1 MSSNSGGVVVPA
13 LEVWWSDDRVAVI
26 DKPSGLL
33 SCPGRDPSLHDSVQT
48 RVPEVFPHA
57 TGSVLV
63 HRLDQP
69 TSGLMVVALDAA
81 AHLSLRKQFDA
92 RTITKQYVAVLE
104 GVVATDA
111 GDIDLPH
118 RLDVDHRPHQIYDA
132 VHGKMSRTRFTV
144 LSRQVD
150 PARTRVLFEPLTGR
164 THQLRVHASHPLGL
178 GCPIAGD
185 ALYGD
190 ANSAPRLL
198 LHASALAFDHPSD
211 GRRCS
216 FTSSTPF

>member
-1 MSSNSGGVVVPA
+1 MSAHHGGPVVSTLTV
-13 LEVWWSDDRVAVI
+13 LWSDDHLAVI

-33 SCPGRDPSLHDSVQT
+33 SCPGRDPSLYDSVQT
-48 RVPEVFPHA
+48 RVPLVFPQA
-57 TGSVLV
+57 SGSVLV

-69 TSGLMVVALDAA
+69 TSGLMVVALVAL
-81 AHLSLRKQFDA
+81 AHLSLRRQFDA
-92 RTITKQYVAVLE
+92 RTITKRYVAVLDGAVIPNE
-104 GVVATDA
+104 

-118 RLDVDHRPHQIYDA
+118 RLDVDRRPHQMYDA
-132 VHGKMSRTRFTV
+132 VHGKVSRTRFTV
-144 LSRQVD
+144 LSRE
-150 PARTRVLFEPLTGR
+150 AGHTRVSFEPITGR

-190 ANSAPRLL
+190 VTSAPRLL
-198 LHASALAFDHPSD
+198 LHACDLAFDHPSD

-216 FTSSTPF
+216 FSSPPPF